1 MRYLKYILLP
11 IACLLFWGSSNASDI
26 TEFDVDGIKVIHK
39 PSQKEVISL
48 YLVIKGGT
56 ANYPIE
62 KEGVEFASFY
72 MAMNGGTESM
82 DKIAF
87 KSAAEKIGTSFGSS
101 ASYDYGEMHMSCL
114 KMFWDESWNLFS
126 DAVMNPAM
134 SEEEFA
140 IGKNQMMSMV
150 MSNSSDPDNHLRNI
164 AMKHV
169 FEGMNYEK
177 STEGTPESV
186 EAMTLEDLKSY
197 YAEAVVKNKAFIVV
211 VGDID
216 QADLKKKIA
225 ESFGSMPMGKAAT
238 KEDPLVINK
247 SSVYVEDRD
256 IATNYIRGVMNG
268 PAASS
273 KEAVVMRM
281 AMGILRDRYFKE
293 LRTKR
298 SLTYAPAAF
307 YAYSVVNNPYNVI
320 YASTQKPQECMQVMV
335 EEIDKIK
342 EEGFS
347 QKELDDKQQT
357 FLTYHYMGLEESSSQ
372 AMQLVYGE
380 LAGDWSATE
389 RFTSDVNNIDLET
402 LNAVFNKYTRYIKWT
417 YLGKEAD
424 VTMEDFPQVEAVKSG
439 RPH

>member
-126 DAVMNPAM
+126 DAVMNPTM

-197 YAEAVVKNKAFIVV
+197 YPFH
-211 VGDID
+211 
-216 QADLKKKIA
+216 
-225 ESFGSMPMGKAAT
+225 T
-238 KEDPLVINK
+238 
-247 SSVYVEDRD
+247 
-256 IATNYIRGVMNG
+256 
-268 PAASS
+268 
-273 KEAVVMRM
+273 
-281 AMGILRDRYFKE
+281 
-293 LRTKR
+293 
-298 SLTYAPAAF
+298 
-307 YAYSVVNNPYNVI
+307 VND
-320 YASTQKPQECMQVMV
+320 T
-335 EEIDKIK
+335 
-342 EEGFS
+342 
-347 QKELDDKQQT
+347 
-357 FLTYHYMGLEESSSQ
+357 
-372 AMQLVYGE
+372 
-380 LAGDWSATE
+380 
-389 RFTSDVNNIDLET
+389 
-402 LNAVFNKYTRYIKWT
+402 
-417 YLGKEAD
+417 
-424 VTMEDFPQVEAVKSG
+424 
-439 RPH
+439 